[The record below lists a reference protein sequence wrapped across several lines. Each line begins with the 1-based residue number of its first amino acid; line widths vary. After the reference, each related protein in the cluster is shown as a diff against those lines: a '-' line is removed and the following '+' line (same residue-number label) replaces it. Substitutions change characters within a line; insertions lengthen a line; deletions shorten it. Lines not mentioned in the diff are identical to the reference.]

1 MTATTER
8 RWTDRRSR
16 RAQFRYPERRT
27 GFDRRSFGRM
37 AWYRDRPRL
46 IAGVLGVVVALNIV
60 DLVLTRHILARGGTE
75 ANPIMSALFE
85 ADPAAA
91 AVFKMAVTAGV
102 VGVIWSMRSYR
113 KILQVSLVAAAG
125 FSALVAYQLALA
137 ASI

>member
-1 MTATTER
+1 MTATAER

-37 AWYRDRPRL
+37 AWYRDRPLL
-46 IAGVLGVVVALNIV
+46 IAGVLAVVVALNIA
-60 DLVLTRHILARGGTE
+60 DLVLPRHILARGGIE

-91 AVFKMAVTAGV
+91 AVFKMAVT
-102 VGVIWSMRSYR
+102 VGVAATIWAMRRYR
-113 KILQVSLVAAAG
+113 KILQVSLTALAAYG
-125 FSALVAYQLALA
+125 LLITYQLALLTN
-137 ASI
+137 S